1 MCTGEVGEGPVVE
14 SSVELAVHKA
24 AGRVEVFPGPVV
36 ATGARGAQETD
47 KTRREVRAGGAQETD
62 KTRREVRARG
72 AQETDK
78 TRREVRAGG
87 ARKNF
92 LSEVLEEENPK
103 VIAEILVKI
112 RHPGA
117 EIYY

>member
-1 MCTGEVGEGPVVE
+1 MLDTGEVGEGPVVE

-62 KTRREVRARG
+62 KTRREVRA
-72 AQETDK
+72 
-78 TRREVRAGG
+78 GG
-87 ARKNF
+87 ARKIF
-92 LSEVLEEENPK
+92 YLKQKKLLKKEARLSSMKPSPN
-103 VIAEILVKI
+103 
-112 RHPGA
+112 
-117 EIYY
+117 

>member
-1 MCTGEVGEGPVVE
+1 MLDTGEVGEGPVVE

-62 KTRREVRARG
+62 K
-72 AQETDK
+72 
-78 TRREVRAGG
+78 
-87 ARKNF
+87 
-92 LSEVLEEENPK
+92 LE
-103 VIAEILVKI
+103 
-112 RHPGA
+112 
-117 EIYY
+117 

>member
-1 MCTGEVGEGPVVE
+1 MLDTGEVGEGPVVE

-87 ARKNF
+87 AREVEEIADNF
-92 LSEVLEEENPK
+92 TEGDESTIEEIDINS
-103 VIAEILVKI
+103 
-112 RHPGA
+112 
-117 EIYY
+117 Y